1 MVKFTK
7 RETQVLT
14 GLLQEKKNHEI
25 AKELNINEKS
35 VGTYKLRLLQKTK
48 TKTIIGLYF
57 YNLQH
62 KVVGSIKNEVD
73 DNFDYTKVKTP
84 DGLLSIVKQF
94 GLQTENR
101 KMSFIYLEDETLII
115 NVQRF
120 EESETSPYSERITNQ
135 VMRLSKLTT
144 SLLMACLIKAN
155 IDFGL
160 DFDAI
165 IAELNVKRANEPNSE
180 CIVCGEEY
188 LNPEKDSDTCLD
200 CRNK

>member
-7 RETQVLT
+7 REKQVLK
-14 GLLQEKKNHEI
+14 GLLEEKKNHEI
-25 AKELNINEKS
+25 AKELNINEKT
-35 VGTYKLRLLQKTK
+35 VGTYKLRLLEKTK
-48 TKTIIGLYF
+48 AKTIIGLYN
-57 YNLQH
+57 YNLQRN
-62 KVVGSIKNEVD
+62 VIKLIDNEF
-73 DNFDYTKVKTP
+73 DNDYSKVKTP

-94 GLQTENR
+94 TLKTENR
-101 KMSFIYLEDETLII
+101 KISFIYLEDETLIV

-120 EESETSPYSERITNQ
+120 EESEISPYSERITNQ

-144 SLLMACLIKAN
+144 ALLMACLIKAN

-165 IAELNVKRANEPNSE
+165 MAELNTKRANEPNSE
-180 CIVCGEEY
+180 CVICGEEY
-188 LNPEKDSDTCLD
+188 LNPEKDSDTCLN

>member
-7 RETQVLT
+7 REKQVLK
-14 GLLQEKKNHEI
+14 GLVEEKKNHEI
-25 AKELNINEKS
+25 AKELNINEKT
-35 VGTYKLRLLQKTK
+35 VGTYKLRLLEKTK
-48 TKTIIGLYF
+48 AKTIIGLYN

-62 KVVGSIKNEVD
+62 NVVKLIDNE
-73 DNFDYTKVKTP
+73 FDSDYSKVKTP

-94 GLQTENR
+94 KLKTENR
-101 KMSFIYLEDETLII
+101 KISFIYLEDETLII

-120 EESETSPYSERITNQ
+120 EESEISPYSERITNQ

-144 SLLMACLIKAN
+144 ALLMACLIKAN

-160 DFDAI
+160 DFDSI
-165 IAELNVKRANEPNSE
+165 IAELNTKRANEPNSE
-180 CIVCGEEY
+180 CVICGEEY
-188 LNPEKDSDTCLD
+188 LNPEKDSDTCLN

>member
-7 RETQVLT
+7 REKQVLT

-25 AKELNINEKS
+25 AKELKINEKS

-48 TKTIIGLYF
+48 TKTIIGLYN

-62 KVVGSIKNEVD
+62 NVVKLIESEID
-73 DNFDYTKVKTP
+73 DNIDYTKVKTP

-94 GLQTENR
+94 VLQTENR

-115 NVQRF
+115 NVKRF
-120 EESETSPYSERITNQ
+120 EESETSPYTEQITNQ
-135 VMRLSKLTT
+135 VMRLSKLTVA
-144 SLLMACLIKAN
+144 LLMACLTKAN

-165 IAELNVKRANEPNSE
+165 ISELNVKRANEPNSE

>member
-1 MVKFTK
+1 MVKFSK
-7 RETQVLT
+7 REKQVLA
-14 GLLQEKKNHEI
+14 GLIHEKKNHEI
-25 AKELNINEKS
+25 AKELKINEKS

-48 TKTIIGLYF
+48 TKTIIGLYN

-62 KVVGSIKNEVD
+62 NVVKLIDNEID
-73 DNFDYTKVKTP
+73 DNIDYTKVKTP

-94 GLQTENR
+94 TLKTENR

-115 NVQRF
+115 SVQRF

-165 IAELNVKRANEPNSE
+165 ISELNVKRANEPNSE

>member
-7 RETQVLT
+7 REKQVLK
-14 GLLQEKKNHEI
+14 GLVEEKKNHEI
-25 AKELNINEKS
+25 AKELNINEKT
-35 VGTYKLRLLQKTK
+35 VGTYKLRLLKKTK
-48 TKTIIGLYF
+48 AKTIIGLYN

-62 KVVGSIKNEVD
+62 NVVKLIDNEFDSDYSKVQ
-73 DNFDYTKVKTP
+73 TP

-94 GLQTENR
+94 TLKTENR
-101 KMSFIYLEDETLII
+101 KISFIYLEDETLII

-120 EESETSPYSERITNQ
+120 EESEISPYSERITNQ

-144 SLLMACLIKAN
+144 ALLMACLIKAN

-165 IAELNVKRANEPNSE
+165 IAELNTKRANEPNSE
-180 CIVCGEEY
+180 CVICGEEY
-188 LNPEKDSDTCLD
+188 LNPEKDSDTCLN

>member
-7 RETQVLT
+7 REKQVLK
-14 GLLQEKKNHEI
+14 GLVEEKKNHEI
-25 AKELNINEKS
+25 AKELNINEKT
-35 VGTYKLRLLQKTK
+35 VGTYKLRLLKKTK
-48 TKTIIGLYF
+48 AKTIIGLYN

-62 KVVGSIKNEVD
+62 NVVKLIDNE
-73 DNFDYTKVKTP
+73 FDSDYSKVKTP

-94 GLQTENR
+94 TFKTENR
-101 KMSFIYLEDETLII
+101 KISFIYLEDETLII

-120 EESETSPYSERITNQ
+120 EESEISPYSERITNQ

-144 SLLMACLIKAN
+144 ALLMACFIKAN

-165 IAELNVKRANEPNSE
+165 IAELNTKRDNEPNSE
-180 CIVCGEEY
+180 CVICGEEY
-188 LNPEKDSDTCLD
+188 LNPEKDSDTCLN

>member
-7 RETQVLT
+7 REKQVLK
-14 GLLQEKKNHEI
+14 GLIEEKKNHEI
-25 AKELNINEKS
+25 AKELNINEKT
-35 VGTYKLRLLQKTK
+35 VGTYKLRLLKKTK
-48 TKTIIGLYF
+48 AKTIIGLYN

-62 KVVGSIKNEVD
+62 NVVKLIDNEFDSDYSKVQ
-73 DNFDYTKVKTP
+73 TP

-94 GLQTENR
+94 TLKTENR
-101 KMSFIYLEDETLII
+101 KISFIYLEDETLII

-120 EESETSPYSERITNQ
+120 EESEISPYSERITNQ

-160 DFDAI
+160 DLNAI
-165 IAELNVKRANEPNSE
+165 MAELNAKRDNYPNSE
-180 CIVCGEEY
+180 CVICGEEY
-188 LNPEKDSDTCLD
+188 LNPEKDSDTCLN

>member
-7 RETQVLT
+7 REKQVLK
-14 GLLQEKKNHEI
+14 GLIEEKKNHEI
-25 AKELNINEKS
+25 AKELNINEKT
-35 VGTYKLRLLQKTK
+35 VGTYKLRLLEKTK
-48 TKTIIGLYF
+48 AKTIIGLYN

-62 KVVGSIKNEVD
+62 NVVKLIDNE
-73 DNFDYTKVKTP
+73 FDSDYSKVKTP

-94 GLQTENR
+94 TLKTENR
-101 KMSFIYLEDETLII
+101 KISFIYLEDETLII

-120 EESETSPYSERITNQ
+120 EESEISPYSERITNQ

-144 SLLMACLIKAN
+144 ALLMACLIKAN

-165 IAELNVKRANEPNSE
+165 IAELNTKRANEPNSE
-180 CIVCGEEY
+180 CVICGEEY
-188 LNPEKDSDTCLD
+188 LNPEKDSDTCLN